1 MKRLFAVLI
10 CAALILSCF
19 TATAYAADND
29 KISSV
34 LQTRMDQMTDAEK
47 VEVWIFTDSPE
58 DFNRPFELSEY
69 VDHQT
74 RQEILDVY
82 GTEEGNRILRMRTAE
97 DTNIFWTAYNRILFE
112 LESKNN
118 RAVVEKLGVKEEDI
132 VYLGC
137 SMILNLTKQQILAAA
152 ALDEVQRLGYD
163 SSTGSY
169 EPLEPDIQHPGMFDD
184 LIREDKVLYDLKCVL
199 AGSSPDDIIGVYIA
213 FNGPHKTVADMPS
226 WPDKEKAHKEYR
238 AYIEEKNEAHFAE
251 VFSGLDVEIRCA
263 VFGNAVIANVKA
275 SDIAKI
281 ISYDVVQDIGYSPD
295 DIPDIAESDYII
307 SQIKQQYGNLN
318 VNLYSYE
325 QLMDD
330 WLYIVRFT
338 VGDFSTAR
346 PVITSK
352 VGDYI
357 LRTDDGMPEA
367 MLLDIAENKICSL
380 SQAYQENLLN
390 DDLLRK
396 LSESETIKLF
406 KLKRGDADMDNGISV
421 LDATAIQKFKAGM
434 LYYDQISFAAA
445 DADADGVVSVL
456 DATRIQKQ
464 LAGICEIDSAE
475 LLRASAVLDF
485 FPYAIVTASG
495 GYGPY
500 QYCFKIKGGF
510 DAYSSYG
517 EDFGEYSIDLTDQMP
532 GAMNFTTG
540 WIDSNTTTIPV
551 DSLTYGDDFSLIV
564 LVKDST
570 GTVSEP
576 VSLSFVNLPVE
587 YPIPV
592 DA

>member
-19 TATAYAADND
+19 TATAYAAENH
-29 KISSV
+29 KISSA
-34 LQTRMDQMTDAEK
+34 LQTRMDQMTDGDK
-47 VEVWIFTDSPE
+47 IEVWFFTDSPA
-58 DFNRPFELSEY
+58 DFKRSFELSEY

-74 RQEILDVY
+74 RQEILETY
-82 GTEEGNRILRMRTAE
+82 GIDEGNRILQMRTAE
-97 DTNIFWTAYNRILFE
+97 DSHIFWTAYNRILFE

-118 RAVVEKLGVKEEDI
+118 RAVVEKLGVAEEDI

-137 SMILNLTKQQILAAA
+137 SMILNLTKKQILAAA
-152 ALDEVQRLGYD
+152 ALDEVRGLNYD
-163 SSTGSY
+163 SSEGPY
-169 EPLEPDIQHPGMFDD
+169 EPLEPAIYDPGVFDD

-213 FNGPHKTVADMPS
+213 FKGPHKTVADMPS
-226 WPDKEKAHKEYR
+226 WPDKEEAHKEYR
-238 AYIEEKNEAHFAE
+238 AYIEEKNEAYFAE
-251 VFSGLDVEIRCA
+251 VFNGLDVEIRCA

-281 ISYDVVQDIGYSPD
+281 ISYDVVQDIGYAPD

-307 SQIKQQYGNLN
+307 SRIQQQYSNLN
-318 VNLYSYE
+318 VNLFSYE
-325 QLMDD
+325 QLMDS
-330 WLYIVRFT
+330 LYIVRFT
-338 VGDFSTAR
+338 VSDFSTDGTA
-346 PVITSK
+346 ITSK

-367 MLLDIAENKICSL
+367 MLLDIAENKICSF

-396 LSESETIKLF
+396 LSESDTIKLF

-434 LYYDQISFAAA
+434 LYCDQISSAAA

-475 LLRASAVLDF
+475 LLRATAVLDF

-495 GYGPY
+495 GHGPY
-500 QYCFKIKGGF
+500 QYCYKIKGGF